1 MANINPFASLILL
14 VLASISSSFL
24 SAYEAI
30 IALILVIIVPFF
42 FKVNII
48 KIMWSMKVMTIT
60 ALLIFLFDY
69 FGNKDLLSSI
79 SDTAKFLCVIGLSA
93 IYIRKTDLIDLSTT
107 MGSILSPVF
116 GKRGRKAAS
125 ALMMTLAL
133 FPIIFSTATEM
144 MNARRSRGG
153 SFLYHPIKSITEYIV
168 SMMRLLFQKVVIF
181 QDALYS
187 RSWTTG
193 GERTKVLLGKRD
205 WAIMIL
211 SLLLFIGLVLWKK
224 AF

>member
-1 MANINPFASLILL
+1 
-14 VLASISSSFL
+14 
-24 SAYEAI
+24 
-30 IALILVIIVPFF
+30 
-42 FKVNII
+42 
-48 KIMWSMKVMTIT
+48 MKVMLIT
-60 ALLIFLFDY
+60 ALLIFLFSY
-69 FGNKDLLSSI
+69 FGKETLLSSL
-79 SDTAKFLCVIGLSA
+79 SDTAKFLSIIGLSA
-93 IYIRKTDLIDLSTT
+93 LYIKKSDLIDLSTT

-205 WAIMIL
+205 WTIMIL

-224 AF
+224 VF

>member
-1 MANINPFASLILL
+1 MAQINPFATL
-14 VLASISSSFL
+14 
-24 SAYEAI
+24 
-30 IALILVIIVPFF
+30 IALILSSIASSLLGEMEALVVLCLVTIIPFF
-42 FKVNII
+42 FHVNILRV
-48 KIMWSMKVMTIT
+48 MWSMKVMLIT
-60 ALLIFLFDY
+60 ALLIFLFSY
-69 FGNKDLLSSI
+69 FGKGTLLSSL
-79 SDTAKFLCVIGLSA
+79 SDTAKFLSIIGLSA
-93 IYIRKTDLIDLSTT
+93 LYIKKSDLVDLSTT
-107 MGSILSPVF
+107 MGSILSPIF

-125 ALMMTLAL
+125 AVMMTLAL

-205 WAIMIL
+205 WTIMVL
-211 SLLLFIGLVLWKK
+211 SLLLFIGFVLWKK
-224 AF
+224 VF